1 MTGTAPLL
9 PPADLTNRIAR
20 TAGGLTVRLR
30 LLLAFGLLTL
40 GVALVGGIAMERLGA
55 LNDKAAAIR
64 DNWLPSTAVNG
75 QMISAIKSH
84 RLAEARL
91 LFAPDADLDRNLEAL
106 DQRNQDVEIARRDYQ
121 QYIVMSTEDEQYL
134 HAFDQA
140 WAAAQQYQMRL
151 RDLLR
156 EKNRDGAIALY
167 NGPLRDADAQATDAI
182 LRDLAFNVN
191 QGRATAREGNGIYQ
205 ATRVLLWSAIGLA
218 VAAGAALALLAIRT
232 IAAPIRAM
240 TQATGAFAQG
250 RYDHPLPCTDRR
262 DEIAG
267 LAAALAVLR
276 DKSAERDRL
285 IAARTDEAQSL
296 SAAKTEAET
305 NLATLRQLQD
315 QLVESEKLA
324 ALGALVAG
332 VAHEV
337 NSPLGVAVSAS
348 STLALETKRFLAA
361 IEAGQLR
368 QSTVDRFARV
378 ARDSTDLLERNLDR
392 ATTLVQH
399 FKQVAVDRASSQRRQ
414 FNLGEMVSDTLTT
427 LGPMLRRASFRV
439 ETAIPDGIDLDSYPG
454 PLGQVLTNLIQNAEL
469 HAFDAALPARE
480 RHATGQL
487 LRIEASRNARDVTLR
502 VQDNGAG
509 MGEDVRRRLFEP
521 FFTTKMGQGGS
532 GLGMHI
538 VYNIV
543 TGILGGAI
551 TVLSTPGEG
560 TTVTLTVPLIAPHAA
575 EDLNTT
581 PATRTGALGR
591 PFPDAQSSTT
601 GGPVDGEPG

>member
-1 MTGTAPLL
+1 M
-9 PPADLTNRIAR
+9 
-20 TAGGLTVRLR
+20 TVRLR

-40 GVALVGGIAMERLGA
+40 GVVLAGLVAMNRL
-55 LNDKAAAIR
+55 AAVNEKTTVIR

-84 RLAEARL
+84 RLAAARL
-91 LFAPDADLDRNLEAL
+91 LFSDESTLDRDLETL
-106 DQRNQDVEIARRDYQ
+106 DHRSQDVEIARRDYQ
-121 QYIVMSTEDEQYL
+121 QYIVMNTEDERHLY
-134 HAFDQA
+134 AFDQA
-140 WAAAQQYQMRL
+140 WAAGRQYEQRL
-151 RDLLR
+151 KDLVR
-156 EKNRDGAIALY
+156 EHNKAEAIALY
-167 NGPLRDADAQATDAI
+167 NGPLRDADNQATDAI

-191 QGRATAREGNGIYQ
+191 QGRATAREGNAIYET
-205 ATRVLLWSAIGLA
+205 TRLMLWAGIGLA
-218 VAAGAALALLAIRT
+218 VAAGTLLAVLANRA
-232 IAAPIRAM
+232 IAAPIQAM
-240 TQATGAFAQG
+240 TRATAAFAQG
-250 RYDHPLPCTDRR
+250 HYDHPLPQSSRR

-267 LAAALAVLR
+267 LAEALAVLR

-285 IAARTDEAQSL
+285 IAHRTDEAQSL

-361 IEAGQLR
+361 IEGGQLR

-399 FKQVAVDRASSQRRQ
+399 FKQVAVDRTSSQRRR
-414 FNLGEMVSDTLTT
+414 FDLAEMVSDTLTT
-427 LGPMLRRASFRV
+427 LGPMLRRATFRV
-439 ETAIPDGIDLDSYPG
+439 ETRIPDGIDLDSYPG

-469 HAFDAALPARE
+469 HAFDTTVSARE
-480 RHATGQL
+480 REATGQM
-487 LRIEASRNARDVTLR
+487 LRIEASRNAREVTLR

-509 MGEDVRRRLFEP
+509 MSEDVRRRLFEP
-521 FFTTKMGQGGS
+521 FFTTKLGQGGS

-543 TGILGGAI
+543 TGILGGSIA
-551 TVLSTPGEG
+551 VAASPGQG
-560 TTVTLTVPLIAPHAA
+560 TSVTLTLPLVAPQTS
-575 EDLNTT
+575 DG
-581 PATRTGALGR
+581 PAGR
-591 PFPDAQSSTT
+591 PDTLGLGQESS
-601 GGPVDGEPG
+601 

>member
-1 MTGTAPLL
+1 MAQSTGPRSMEMGTAERTVPPGASL
-9 PPADLTNRIAR
+9 PVPSPSRAT
-20 TAGGLTVRLR
+20 GGMTVRLR

-40 GVALVGGIAMERLGA
+40 GVVLAGLLAVNRL
-55 LNDKAAAIR
+55 AAVNEKTTVIR

-84 RLAEARL
+84 RLATARL
-91 LFAPDADLDRNLEAL
+91 LFFDESTLDRDLETL
-106 DQRNQDVEIARRDYQ
+106 DHRNQDVEIARRDYQ
-121 QYIVMSTEDEQYL
+121 QYIVMNTEDERHLY
-134 HAFDQA
+134 AFDQA
-140 WAAAQQYQMRL
+140 WAAARQYEQRL
-151 RDLLR
+151 KDLVR
-156 EKNRDGAIALY
+156 EHNKAEAVALY
-167 NGPLRDADAQATDAI
+167 NGPLRDADNQATDAI

-191 QGRATAREGNGIYQ
+191 QGRATAREGNAIYDS
-205 ATRVLLWSAIGLA
+205 TRLMLWAGIGLA
-218 VAAGAALALLAIRT
+218 VAAGTLLAMLANRA
-232 IAAPIRAM
+232 IAAPIQAM
-240 TQATGAFAQG
+240 TRATAAFAQG
-250 RYDHPLPCTDRR
+250 RYDHPLPSRNRR
-262 DEIAG
+262 DEIAD

-276 DKSAERDRL
+276 DKSAERDRM
-285 IAARTDEAQSL
+285 IADRTDEAQSL

-305 NLATLRQLQD
+305 NLATLRQLQE

-392 ATTLVQH
+392 ATSLVQH
-399 FKQVAVDRASSQRRQ
+399 FKQVAVDRTSSQRRR
-414 FNLGEMVSDTLTT
+414 FDLAEMVSDTLTT
-427 LGPMLRRASFRV
+427 LGPMLRRATFNV
-439 ETAIPDGIDLDSYPG
+439 ETRIPDGIDLDSYPG

-469 HAFDAALPARE
+469 HAFDGAVSARDRE
-480 RHATGQL
+480 ATGQR
-487 LRIEASRNARDVTLR
+487 LRIEASRNAREVTLR

-509 MGEDVRRRLFEP
+509 MSEDVRRRLFEP
-521 FFTTKMGQGGS
+521 FFTTKLGQGGS

-543 TGILGGAI
+543 TGILGGSIA
-551 TVLSTPGEG
+551 VAASPGQG
-560 TTVTLTVPLIAPHAA
+560 TSVTLTLPLVAPQTDDSA
-575 EDLNTT
+575 
-581 PATRTGALGR
+581 GAR
-591 PFPDAQSSTT
+591 PGTWAPGQESS
-601 GGPVDGEPG
+601 

>member
-1 MTGTAPLL
+1 M
-9 PPADLTNRIAR
+9 
-20 TAGGLTVRLR
+20 TVRLR

-40 GVALVGGIAMERLGA
+40 GVVLAGLLAVNRL
-55 LNDKAAAIR
+55 AAVNEKTTVIR

-84 RLAEARL
+84 RLATARL
-91 LFAPDADLDRNLEAL
+91 LFFDESTLDRDLETL
-106 DQRNQDVEIARRDYQ
+106 DHRNQDVEIARRDYQ
-121 QYIVMSTEDEQYL
+121 QYIVMNTEDERHLY
-134 HAFDQA
+134 AFDQA
-140 WAAAQQYQMRL
+140 WAAARQYEQRL
-151 RDLLR
+151 KDLVR
-156 EKNRDGAIALY
+156 EHNKAEAVALY
-167 NGPLRDADAQATDAI
+167 NGPLRDADNQATDAI

-191 QGRATAREGNGIYQ
+191 QGRATAREGNAIYDS
-205 ATRVLLWSAIGLA
+205 TRLMLWAGIGLA
-218 VAAGAALALLAIRT
+218 VAAGTLLAMLANRA
-232 IAAPIRAM
+232 IAAPIQAM
-240 TQATGAFAQG
+240 TRATAAFAQG
-250 RYDHPLPCTDRR
+250 RYDHPLPSRNRR
-262 DEIAG
+262 DEIAD

-276 DKSAERDRL
+276 DKSAERDRM
-285 IAARTDEAQSL
+285 IADRTDEAQSL

-305 NLATLRQLQD
+305 NLATLRQLQE

-392 ATTLVQH
+392 ATSLVQH
-399 FKQVAVDRASSQRRQ
+399 FKQVAVDRTSSQRRR
-414 FNLGEMVSDTLTT
+414 FDLAEMVSDTLTT
-427 LGPMLRRASFRV
+427 LGPMLRRATFNV
-439 ETAIPDGIDLDSYPG
+439 ETRIPDGIDLDSYPG

-469 HAFDAALPARE
+469 HAFDGAVSARDRE
-480 RHATGQL
+480 ATGQR
-487 LRIEASRNARDVTLR
+487 LRIEASRNAREVTLR

-509 MGEDVRRRLFEP
+509 MSEDVRRRLFEP
-521 FFTTKMGQGGS
+521 FFTTKLGQGGS

-543 TGILGGAI
+543 TGILGGSIA
-551 TVLSTPGEG
+551 VAASPGQG
-560 TTVTLTVPLIAPHAA
+560 TSVTLTLPLVAPQTDDSA
-575 EDLNTT
+575 
-581 PATRTGALGR
+581 GAR
-591 PFPDAQSSTT
+591 PGTWAPGQESS
-601 GGPVDGEPG
+601 

>member
-1 MTGTAPLL
+1 MAQSTGPRSMEMGTAERTV
-9 PPADLTNRIAR
+9 PPGASLSVPSPSRAT
-20 TAGGLTVRLR
+20 GGMTVRLR

-40 GVALVGGIAMERLGA
+40 GVVLAGLLAVNRL
-55 LNDKAAAIR
+55 AAVNEKTTVIR

-84 RLAEARL
+84 RLATARL
-91 LFAPDADLDRNLEAL
+91 LFSDESTLDRDLETL
-106 DQRNQDVEIARRDYQ
+106 DHRNQDVEIARRDYQ
-121 QYIVMSTEDEQYL
+121 QYIVMNTEDERHL

-140 WAAAQQYQMRL
+140 WAAGRQYEQRL
-151 RDLLR
+151 KDLVR
-156 EKNRDGAIALY
+156 AHNKAEAIALY
-167 NGPLRDADAQATDAI
+167 NGPLRDADNQATDAI

-191 QGRATAREGNGIYQ
+191 QGRATAREGNAIYES
-205 ATRVLLWSAIGLA
+205 TRLMLWAGIGLA
-218 VAAGAALALLAIRT
+218 VAAGTLLAVLANRA
-232 IAAPIRAM
+232 IAAPIQAM
-240 TQATGAFAQG
+240 TRATAAFAQG
-250 RYDHPLPCTDRR
+250 RYDHPLPSSGRR

-267 LAAALAVLR
+267 LAEALAVLR
-276 DKSAERDRL
+276 DKSAERDRM
-285 IAARTDEAQSL
+285 IADRTDEAQSL

-399 FKQVAVDRASSQRRQ
+399 FKQVAVDRTSSQRRR
-414 FNLGEMVSDTLTT
+414 FDLAEMVSDTLTT
-427 LGPMLRRASFRV
+427 LGPMLRRATFNV
-439 ETAIPDGIDLDSYPG
+439 ETRIPDGIDLDSYPG

-469 HAFDAALPARE
+469 HAFDGAVSARDRE
-480 RHATGQL
+480 ATGQR
-487 LRIEASRNARDVTLR
+487 LRIEASRNAREVTLR

-509 MGEDVRRRLFEP
+509 MSEDVRRRLFEP
-521 FFTTKMGQGGS
+521 FFTTKLGQGGS

-543 TGILGGAI
+543 TGILGGSIA
-551 TVLSTPGEG
+551 VAASPGQG
-560 TTVTLTVPLIAPHAA
+560 TSVTLTLPLVAPQASDGLAA
-575 EDLNTT
+575 H
-581 PATRTGALGR
+581 
-591 PFPDAQSSTT
+591 PDTLDPGQ
-601 GGPVDGEPG
+601 EPS

>member
-1 MTGTAPLL
+1 MAQSYGPRSPSLETVDFGTRSPTVAMP
-9 PPADLTNRIAR
+9 R
-20 TAGGLTVRLR
+20 TTGGLSLGVR

-40 GVALVGGIAMERLGA
+40 GLVLVGLLAIDRLGA
-55 LNDKAAAIR
+55 LNDKAAVIR

-75 QMISAIKSH
+75 QMIAAIKSN

-91 LFAPDADLDRNLEAL
+91 LFSADDDSLARDLETL
-106 DQRNQDVEIARRDYQ
+106 SRRNQEVEIARRDYQ
-121 QYIVMSTEDEQYL
+121 QYVVMNTEDEQRVN
-134 HAFDQA
+134 AFDQA
-140 WAAAQQYQMRL
+140 WATGQQYEIRL
-151 RDLLR
+151 RDLV
-156 EKNRDGAIALY
+156 KAHNRDEAIALY
-167 NGPLRDADAQATDAI
+167 NGPLRDANNQATDAV

-191 QGRATAREGNGIYQ
+191 QGRATAREGAAIFSS
-205 ATRVLLWSAIGLA
+205 TRLLLLSAML
-218 VAAGAALALLAIRT
+218 AALAAGVALAILTIRT

-240 TQATGAFAQG
+240 TEATAAFAHG
-250 RYDHPLPCTDRR
+250 HYDHPLPGDGRR
-262 DEIAG
+262 DEIGG

-285 IAARTDEAQSL
+285 MAMRTDEAQSL

-305 NLATLRQLQD
+305 NLAALRQLQD

-348 STLALETKRFLAA
+348 STLALETKRFLAD

-399 FKQVAVDRASSQRRQ
+399 FKQVAVDRTSSQRRT
-414 FNLGEMVSDTLTT
+414 FDLGEMVADTLTT
-427 LGPMLRRASFRV
+427 LGPMLRRAPFRM
-439 ETAIPDGIDLDSYPG
+439 ESTIPEGIEMDSYPG

-469 HAFDAALPARE
+469 HAFDAAVSARD
-480 RHATGQL
+480 RHAAGGMV
-487 LRIEASRNARDVTLR
+487 RIEASRNAREVTLC

-509 MGEDVRRRLFEP
+509 MDEDVRRRLFEP

-551 TVLSTPGEG
+551 AVASSPGQG
-560 TTVTLTVPLIAPHAA
+560 TSVTLTLPLVAPKTSPAVRPLPESPIPVAA
-575 EDLNTT
+575 RE
-581 PATRTGALGR
+581 
-591 PFPDAQSSTT
+591 
-601 GGPVDGEPG
+601 PVDGKPG